1 MKKNI
6 TTIIIFLIVILT
18 TILIGNPIVKNDNL
32 INIVIGI
39 AGIVIIIK
47 NKKEKQKMLTNKTI
61 KAMLMLLITSALPL
75 ILNKYL
81 TLNGT
86 VSYIFRYISI
96 FVMYVIIGQELKEN
110 QENLS
115 KIKDIIIISGVI
127 LVIFGIDLLTTNI
140 TYNFVKNIIGTT
152 TDQSSLT
159 RMYSLFL
166 YSNTFAIST
175 IVPYIMSIDQA
186 LKQKDKAYVGIST
199 VLLSGIILSQS
210 RSTLLILGIVM
221 ITYVIMIPKQERS
234 NLIKLLLVGTILS
247 IIYATAFTYLKRTG
261 YTYAIWL
268 ITLIVPIISICIY
281 NKIKLNEKIDKI
293 FKIKYLIIVPIV
305 IVGSVLVLSMFK
317 SELILFNNENSQI
330 KIIKNI
336 YDVKENNKYKIEL
349 EIEAKSDTIE
359 DNYTIEF
366 IQRNNYSDSLYEE
379 KIEVNNYDGIKEIY
393 IDTVE
398 GIKWIEFSISA
409 KKTGNG
415 KELRV
420 KSLKINGKQFT
431 LNYKFLPTDIIT
443 QFKYLNLS
451 QRSVQERKIF
461 IIDGFKILKKSGLF
475 GIGGDGYKYAVRD
488 VQSYYYGVSQIH
500 CYILQIAIEFGIIGL
515 VVLCYLMLLTFK
527 NIIEIIKNRRIE
539 KYSIVLAFI
548 ALFLHSFV
556 DFDMTFFYTM
566 IIFYMLIAIINFN
579 KNEETKGKIYIII
592 EGIVMIL
599 LAISTIFN
607 INEIYVKVTKEG
619 TLKNVRTYEQKTN
632 VERKYIRLVP
642 YSDEYK
648 MERIEY
654 IKLYKEVKERE
665 LSKEQKEDMNNELVQ
680 LLKISIC
687 NEKRNSDIILECIEI
702 IKSTNDDNEK
712 EFAYEKIEEELKRHK
727 YDAIKILNDYENL
740 KKLDDSKI
748 EEIINNNMDNSIKN
762 LQEYEKCRI
771 TKQQSNKI
779 IEQLKSNET
788 RGERFD

>member
-39 AGIVIIIK
+39 VGIVIIIK

-86 VSYIFRYISI
+86 VSYIFRYMSI

-110 QENLS
+110 QDNLS
-115 KIKDIIIISGVI
+115 KIKDMIIISGVI

-152 TDQSSLT
+152 TDQASLT

-261 YTYAIWL
+261 YTNVIWL

-366 IQRNNYSDSLYEE
+366 IQRNNYSDSLDEE

-527 NIIEIIKNRRIE
+527 NIIEIIKNRRRE

-579 KNEETKGKIYIII
+579 TNEETKGKIYKII

-607 INEIYVKVTKEG
+607 INEIYVKATKEG

-680 LLKISIC
+680 LLKTSMC

-702 IKSTNDDNEK
+702 IKYTNDDNEK
-712 EFAYEKIEEELKRHK
+712 KFAYKKIEEELKRHK

-748 EEIINNNMDNSIKN
+748 KEIINNNMDNSIKN

-771 TKQQSNKI
+771 TKQQSNKM

-788 RGERFD
+788 RGGAF